1 MYKIGENIHIISPS
15 VKQALADRD
24 GAFFVDLARKQKDG
38 GADVIDLNIGPR
50 KKDGPE
56 VVDWLVDCM
65 HEAVPGMT
73 ISFDTTNLA
82 AIETGLKRWGEN
94 SIVNSASA
102 EPERL
107 ENVPPLAGKYGAKL
121 IALCIEK
128 SGIPVSADARIV
140 IAMEKLIPRA
150 QEVGIPMENLL
161 VDPLALTVSGCQE
174 YVPESIETV
183 RMIKMIMDPPPMTT
197 IGLSNVS
204 NQVPHEMRPLLH
216 QVYVVMLMAAGL
228 DSAILDPLDAELM
241 NVIQGVESRDESTPV
256 RALYL
261 KLFDAI
267 AAMEELQ
274 PEDVDM
280 SDLKQT
286 AIWKTV
292 QVLLNKVI
300 YTDSYLQF

>member
-24 GAFFVDLARKQKDG
+24 GAFFVNLARKQKEAGTD
-38 GADVIDLNIGPR
+38 AIDLNIGPR

-56 VVDWLVDCM
+56 VVEWLVDCM
-65 HEAVPGMT
+65 QEAVPGMT
-73 ISFDTTNLA
+73 LSFDTTNLA

-94 SIVNSASA
+94 AIINSASA
-102 EPERL
+102 EEERL
-107 ENVPPLAGKYGAKL
+107 ETVPPLASQYGAKL
-121 IALCIEK
+121 IALCMEK
-128 SGIPVSADARIV
+128 SGIPVSADARV
-140 IAMEKLIPRA
+140 EIAMEKLIPRA
-150 QEVGIPMENLL
+150 QELGIPMENLL

-183 RMIKMIMDPPPMTT
+183 RMIKMVMDPPPMTT

-204 NQVPHEMRPLLH
+204 NQVPHAMRPLLH

-241 NVIQGVESRDESTPV
+241 GVIESIEGRDDSTPV
-256 RALYL
+256 KALYL
-261 KLFDAI
+261 RLYDTV

-280 SDLKQT
+280 SDPKQA
-286 AIWKTV
+286 AIWKTI
-292 QVLLNKVI
+292 QVLMNKVI
-300 YTDSYLQF
+300 YTDAYLQF